1 MLKFAFTLSKLGAV
15 WPQYIEGIGNRST
28 LLTMDNEEI
37 VITPSPLSLMRKLL
51 SSEGIDLTLY
61 RKMSTQITTSKQS
74 FPIVVGEQV
83 FMTFKARRA
92 RVTGD
97 QVYGYVR
104 LDLVEQIVEVG
115 GHTEIQLVNGMKLY
129 GEEKAV
135 RIQRHME
142 EAAYFHRHMQQK
154 REQSRHFVLNQ
165 QMASRT
171 SAKAAAS
178 KWASSKAASLNA
190 ASSNAAVHATC
201 AIRASDVIWPC
212 QCAYLRDRCPMYQY
226 ERE

>member
-74 FPIVVGEQV
+74 LPIVVDEQV
-83 FMTFKARRA
+83 FMTFKARHA
-92 RVTGD
+92 RVSGD

-104 LDLVEQIVEVG
+104 LDLVEQIVEVN
-115 GHTEIQLVNGMKLY
+115 GHTEILLVNGMRLL
-129 GEEKAV
+129 GEEKVASV
-135 RIQRHME
+135 QRHMA

-154 REQSRHFVLNQ
+154 KEQSRHFVLNQ
-165 QMASRT
+165 PIASPT
-171 SAKAAAS
+171 SAKVATPKVSSSSATFHAA
-178 KWASSKAASLNA
+178 
-190 ASSNAAVHATC
+190 C

-212 QCAYLRDRCPMYQY
+212 QCAYLKERCPMYQY
-226 ERE
+226 EGE

>member
-1 MLKFAFTLSKLGAV
+1 MCTLKFAFTLSKLGAV

-28 LLTMDNEEI
+28 VLTMDNEEI
-37 VITPSPLSLMRKLL
+37 VISPSPLSLMRKLL

-74 FPIVVGEQV
+74 LPIVVGEQV

-115 GHTEIQLVNGMKLY
+115 GHTEIQLVNGMRLY

-154 REQSRHFVLNQ
+154 REQSRHFALNQ
-165 QMASRT
+165 QIASHT
-171 SAKAAAS
+171 SAKV
-178 KWASSKAASLNA
+178 
-190 ASSNAAVHATC
+190 ASSNAAVHAVC

-226 ERE
+226 EGE